1 MAACLGALV
10 FSVPAIPQQISSPKA
25 GAPTVAGQLPPGT
38 PPQQQAP
45 PQTPPQDLGTTIK
58 AESTEVIVPVTVT
71 DEKGKFLS
79 NLEAKDFRIL
89 DEGRQQRI
97 KFFSHDP
104 RQPIVIGFLLDMSS
118 SARIHWKTF
127 QDAIMEMVWA
137 LLPGDPHYSGYLIT
151 YSTEAELAVNTTQD
165 SEKITDKIRNLR
177 PGGASS
183 LFDAIYRAC
192 TDRKLVPGEP
202 YEPRRVIVIV
212 GDGHD
217 SSSKKSMGEV
227 LELAQRNLVTI
238 YAISTQNFGFENP
251 DQDVLEKLVHDTGG
265 RIEYPLNNLYKD
277 VSGYLSHP
285 TDDGNYAFTVGTG
298 GYAAEISSGIV
309 KAVGG
314 IAGDIN
320 QQYVMRYVPDI
331 DDVKQPQ
338 YRRIKVEIPGL
349 NNVIIR
355 TKPGYWAKPVQSSVK
370 N

>member
-1 MAACLGALV
+1 MVACLGALV
-10 FSVPAIPQQISSPKA
+10 LSVPAIPQQTP
-25 GAPTVAGQLPPGT
+25 PTKVNTPAATGQIPPAQA
-38 PPQQQAP
+38 PQQQA
-45 PQTPPQDLGTTIK
+45 TPQDTGTTIRS
-58 AESTEVIVPVTVT
+58 ESTEVIVPVTVT

-89 DEGRQQRI
+89 DEGRPQKI

-104 RQPIVIGFLLDMSS
+104 RQPVVIGFLLDMSS

-127 QDAIMEMVWA
+127 QDSIMEMVWA
-137 LLPGDPHYSGYLIT
+137 LLPGGPNYSGYLIT

-165 SEKITDKIRNLR
+165 SEKITDKIRTLR

-183 LFDAIYRAC
+183 LFDAVYRAC

-202 YEPRRVIVIV
+202 YEPRRVIIIV

-251 DQDVLEKLVHDTGG
+251 DQYVLEKLVGDTGG

-285 TDDGNYAFTVGTG
+285 TDEGNYAFTVGTG

-331 DDVKQPQ
+331 EDVKKLQF
-338 YRRIKVEIPGL
+338 RRIKVDIPGL
-349 NNVIIR
+349 PNVVIR
-355 TKPGYWAKPVQSSVK
+355 TKPGYWAAPAQRSVQ

>member
-1 MAACLGALV
+1 MYRSILVACLGAFALGL
-10 FSVPAIPQQISSPKA
+10 PAIPQEAVAPKV
-25 GAPTVAGQLPPGT
+25 GAAPAAAKAA
-38 PPQQQAP
+38 PQQTTQQ
-45 PQTPPQDLGTTIK
+45 QTTLNPGDVKFGST
-58 AESTEVIVPVTVT
+58 STEIIVPVTVT
-71 DEKGKFLS
+71 DERGKFVS
-79 NLEAKDFRIL
+79 NLEASDFRVL

-97 KFFSHDP
+97 RFFSHDP
-104 RQPIVIGFLLDMSS
+104 KQPVVIGFLLDMSA

-127 QDAIMEMVWA
+127 QDAIMELVWA
-137 LLPGDPHYSGYLIT
+137 ILPGDPRYTGYLIT

-165 SEKITDKIRNLR
+165 SEKITDRIRTLR
-177 PGGASS
+177 PGGNAA

-217 SSSKKSMGEV
+217 SSSKKSLAQV

-251 DQDVLEKLVHDTGG
+251 DKDVLEKLVAETGG
-265 RIEYPLNNLYKD
+265 RIEYPLDNLYKD

-285 TDDGNYAFTVGTG
+285 TDDGNYALSVGTG
-298 GYAAEISSGIV
+298 GYAGEISKAII

-314 IAGDIN
+314 ISGDIQ
-320 QQYVMRYVPDI
+320 QQYVMRYIPDI
-331 DDVKQPQ
+331 AENDKTL
-338 YRRIKVEIPGL
+338 YRHIKVTIPAL

-355 TKPGYWAKPVQSSVK
+355 AKPGYWAQPVR